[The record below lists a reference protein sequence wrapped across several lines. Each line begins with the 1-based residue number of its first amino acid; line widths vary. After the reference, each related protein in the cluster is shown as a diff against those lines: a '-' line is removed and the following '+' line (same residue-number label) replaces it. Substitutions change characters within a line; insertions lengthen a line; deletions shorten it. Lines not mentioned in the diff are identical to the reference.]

1 MNIALSQSGLSRS
14 AILHEPFDIDAVRAQ
29 FPGLAR
35 QINGKP
41 LVYLDSANTA
51 QKFASAIAASNHYYQ
66 AGSANVFRAVHTL
79 GEEATAAFEAARDEV
94 KRLINAPDRAEI
106 IFTRGTTEALNL
118 LAYSY
123 GSLLK
128 PGDAILLTEMEHHA
142 NIVPWQMLAQRSG
155 VKIKV
160 LPITDAGELD
170 LSQLDALLT
179 AEVKLF
185 CFTHV
190 SNVLGTINPVQQLCE
205 IARARG
211 ILSVID
217 GSQAA
222 PHLQVDVQAI
232 DCDFYAFTGH
242 KVYGPTGVGVL
253 WGKRSHLEAMPPFLG
268 GGDMIDVVSFS
279 GSSFADLPNKF
290 EAGTPNIA
298 GVIGLG
304 AAIVS
309 LRSLSLA
316 AVSAREHQL
325 ANYAEQALLQVH
337 GLRLM
342 GSTGNRAPVFSFTMD
357 GLHPHDIATLLD
369 QRGIA
374 IRSGQ
379 HCAHPLMARMGVSA
393 SARASLAFYNTEAE
407 VDALVEGL
415 HAVRKLL
422 T

>member
-1 MNIALSQSGLSRS
+1 MNVALSQIAVSVTESKL
-14 AILHEPFDIDAVRAQ
+14 ALDIDAVRAQ

-35 QINGKP
+35 TINGKP

-51 QKFASAIAASNHYYQ
+51 QKFASAIEAGNHYYQ

-79 GEEATAAFEAARDEV
+79 GEEATAAFESARDEV
-94 KRLINAPDRAEI
+94 KLLLNAPDRAEI

-123 GSLLK
+123 GSLLR

-142 NIVPWQMLAQRSG
+142 NIVPWQLLAQRANL
-155 VKIKV
+155 KIKV
-160 LPITDAGELD
+160 VPVTDSGELD
-170 LSQLDALLT
+170 LSLLDSLLT
-179 AEVKLF
+179 DEVKLF

-190 SNVLGTINPVQQLCE
+190 SNVLGTINPVQQLCQM
-205 IARARG
+205 AKARG
-211 ILSVID
+211 IISVID

-222 PHLQVDVQAI
+222 PHLRVDVQAI

-242 KVYGPTGVGVL
+242 KLYAPTGTGVL
-253 WGKRSHLEAMPPFLG
+253 WGKRALLEQMPPFLG

-279 GSSFADLPNKF
+279 GSSFAELPNKF

-304 AAIVS
+304 AAIRS
-309 LRSLSLA
+309 LRSLGLDV
-316 AVSAREHQL
+316 VSAREHEL
-325 ANYAEQALLQVH
+325 ANYAEQALFQVP

-342 GSTGNRAPVFSFTMD
+342 GPSGHRAPVFSFTMD

-407 VDALVEGL
+407 VDALIEGL

>member
-1 MNIALSQSGLSRS
+1 MSGL
-14 AILHEPFDIDAVRAQ
+14 LFDISAVRAL
-29 FPGLAR
+29 FPGLQR
-35 QINGKP
+35 EINGKP

-79 GEEATAAFEAARDEV
+79 GEEATANFEAARDQV
-94 KRLINAPDRAEI
+94 KLLLNAPDRAEI

-123 GSLLK
+123 GSMLK
-128 PGDAILLTEMEHHA
+128 SGDAILLTEMEHHA
-142 NIVPWQMLAQRSG
+142 NIVPWQLLAKRSNLT
-155 VKIKV
+155 IKV

-179 AEVKLF
+179 HEVKLF

-190 SNVLGTINPVQQLCE
+190 SNVFGTINPVQQLCQ
-205 IARARG
+205 IAKSRG
-211 ILSVID
+211 IVTVID

-222 PHLQVDVQAI
+222 PHLAIDMQAI
-232 DCDFYAFTGH
+232 GCDFYSFTGH
-242 KVYGPTGVGVL
+242 KLYAPTGTGVL
-253 WGKRSHLEAMPPFLG
+253 WGKREHLDRMPPFLG
-268 GGDMIDVVSFS
+268 GGDMIEQVSFS
-279 GSSFADLPNKF
+279 GSTFADLPNKF

-304 AAIVS
+304 AAITS
-309 LRSLSLA
+309 LRALGLEAIST
-316 AVSAREHQL
+316 RENQL
-325 ANYAEQALLQVH
+325 GNYAQQALAGVD

-342 GSTGNRAPVFSFTMD
+342 GNAENRAPVFSFTLA
-357 GLHPHDIATLLD
+357 GTHPHDVATLLD

-393 SARASLAFYNTEAE
+393 SARASLAFYNTESE
-407 VDALVEGL
+407 VDALIEGL

>member
-1 MNIALSQSGLSRS
+1 MSAL
-14 AILHEPFDIDAVRAQ
+14 PFDIAAVRAQ
-29 FPGLAR
+29 FPGLQR
-35 QINGKP
+35 EIGGKP

-79 GEEATAAFEAARDEV
+79 GEEATAAFEGARDQV
-94 KRLINAPDRAEI
+94 RLLLNAPERAEI
-106 IFTRGTTEALNL
+106 IFTKGTTEALNL

-123 GSLLK
+123 GALLK
-128 PGDAILLTEMEHHA
+128 SGDAIVLTEMEHHA
-142 NIVPWQMLAQRSG
+142 NIVPWQLLAKRSNLT
-155 VKIKV
+155 IKV

-179 AEVKLF
+179 PEVKLF

-190 SNVLGTINPVQQLCE
+190 SNVLGTINPVQQLCQ
-205 IARARG
+205 IAKSRG
-211 ILSVID
+211 IITVID

-222 PHLQVDVQAI
+222 PHLAIDVQAI
-232 DCDFYAFTGH
+232 GCDFYAFTGH
-242 KVYGPTGVGVL
+242 KLYAPTGTGVL
-253 WGKRSHLEAMPPFLG
+253 WGRRALLERMPPFLG
-268 GGDMIDVVSFS
+268 GGDMIEQVSFS
-279 GSSFADLPNKF
+279 GSTFAELPNRF

-298 GVIGLG
+298 GAIGLG
-304 AAIVS
+304 AAIAS
-309 LRSLSLA
+309 TRAFGLDA
-316 AVSAREHQL
+316 ICAREHEL
-325 ANYAEQALLQVH
+325 AHYAQQALEQLE

-342 GSTGNRAPVFSFTMD
+342 GHAAHRAPVFSFTID
-357 GLHPHDIATLLD
+357 GTHPHDVATLLD

-393 SARASLAFYNTEAE
+393 SARASLAFYNTKSE

-415 HAVRKLL
+415 YAVRKLL